1 MRNSQSYRGMSF
13 ESQSIYFN
21 LLTIPSIR
29 MADFSSTYGPPSDH
43 GGYMLSEIQ
52 SLYKSLDLR

>member
-1 MRNSQSYRGMSF
+1 MSF

-43 GGYMLSEIQ
+43 GGYMLSEIR